1 LKNQE
6 NRIKR
11 ITSLD
16 DIPLD
21 KSSDQFQHL
30 VVQGKVLTILYDDPL
45 NDKDDNVK
53 KIKEAFEEFILKFKC
68 AVFCRTTPNQKA
80 YMVKQVRKAGFITLA
95 IGDGANDVNMIQKA
109 HVGIGIIG
117 NEGKQAA
124 NCSDFA
130 VAYFRDIKRYFILF
144 SSNF

>member
-1 LKNQE
+1 VN
-6 NRIKR
+6 
-11 ITSLD
+11 

-21 KSSDQFQHL
+21 KECHQFQHL
-30 VVQGKVLTILYDDPL
+30 VVEGKLLSILYDNPL
-45 NDKDDNVK
+45 SEDDENIMKAK
-53 KIKEAFEEFILKFKC
+53 KAFEEFILKFNC

-80 YMVKQVRKAGFITLA
+80 YMVTQVRKAGYITLA

-124 NCSDFA
+124 NSSDFA
-130 VAYFRDIKRYFILF
+130 VAYFKDIKR
-144 SSNF
+144 